1 MCKEKNFSRWPIG
14 VHRTLNYPEIPVYG
28 FLDAAAARFPD
39 RVAIRFSGTEITYGE
54 FLVLVHRFANALDA
68 RGVRKG
74 DRVAI
79 HLLNCP
85 QFAIAYYALLKLGAI
100 FVPCSP
106 LLTERELKHQLTDS
120 GAETLITLD
129 LFFALT
135 KKVIAQAPVKNLI
148 VTSLADNFPAL
159 SITTKP
165 LRKLKIDQGEDF
177 INLLEEGSPDPI
189 GVAIDPMRDLAHLS
203 YTGGTTGLPK
213 GVMLTHYNIV
223 ANVLQCFHF
232 YTGGKPVMDEGLIA
246 YDLSDI
252 PANADLGMKPGRTT
266 LIVVPWFHAM
276 GTIAYLNLQ
285 FYAGHTMILFPRF
298 DPGPFIR
305 AVEKYHAEVIGG
317 APQLFIPM
325 ITHPDF
331 ARTDLSS
338 VKTVISGAAP
348 LPAEVMRRLMAA
360 FPGVVTEGY
369 GMTEVT
375 LAATANP
382 SSRQA
387 VKVGSVGI
395 PIIDTEVK
403 IIDLTTGKPVA
414 QGGVGELCIRGPQ
427 CMQGY
432 WNQPRETGDVL
443 IDGWMH
449 SGDIGHE
456 DADGYFFITDRKKDM
471 IIYKGYNVY
480 PKELEEILYTHP
492 AVFQCAVVGRPDEKG
507 GEIPVAFVR
516 LSPDQKATEAE
527 IMNFVNAQVAP
538 YKQIRRVVLVDELPV
553 NMAGKVLKRELRES
567 LEGKNR
573 LS

>member
-1 MCKEKNFSRWPIG
+1 MSEEKNFSRWPIG
-14 VHRTLNYPEIPVYG
+14 VHRTLNYPEIPVYD
-28 FLDAAAARFPD
+28 FLDSAAVRFPD
-39 RVAIRFSGTEITYGE
+39 RVAMRFSGTEITYGE
-54 FLVLVHRFANALDA
+54 LLVLVHRFANALAA

-85 QFAIAYYALLKLGAI
+85 QFAIAYFAALKLGAV

-129 LFFALT
+129 LFFAGT
-135 KKVIAQAPVKNLI
+135 KKVIAQVPIKNLI

-159 SITTKP
+159 SLTTKP
-165 LRKLKIDQGEDF
+165 LRKIPIDQGCDF
-177 INLLEEGSPDPI
+177 IRLLEEGSPDPVS
-189 GVAIDPMRDLAHLS
+189 VAVDPRRDLAHLA

-213 GVMLTHYNIV
+213 GVMLTHYNV
-223 ANVLQCFHF
+223 VVNVLQCFHF
-232 YTGGKPVMDEGLIA
+232 YTGGKPSMDQGFIA
-246 YDLSDI
+246 YDLTDI
-252 PANADLGMKPGRTT
+252 PPEADLGMKPGRTT

-285 FYAGHTMILFPRF
+285 LYAGHTMILFPRF

-305 AVEKYHAEVIGG
+305 AVEKYQAEVIGG
-317 APQLFIPM
+317 APQLFIAM
-325 ITHPDF
+325 IAHPDF

-382 SSRQA
+382 ASRQA
-387 VKVGSVGI
+387 VKIGSVGM
-395 PIIDTEVK
+395 PIIDTEIKV
-403 IIDLTTGKPVA
+403 IDLTTGKPVL
-414 QGGVGELCIRGPQ
+414 QGEVGELCIRGPQ

-432 WNQPRETGDVL
+432 WNQLEETANVL
-443 IDGWMH
+443 IDGWIH
-449 SGDIGHE
+449 SGDIGYE
-456 DADGYFFITDRKKDM
+456 DSDGYFFITDRKKDM

-480 PKELEEILYTHP
+480 PKELEEILFTHP
-492 AVFQCAVVGRPDEKG
+492 AVFQCAVVGRPDDQG
-507 GEIPVAFVR
+507 GEIPVAFIQ
-516 LSPDQKATEAE
+516 LSPDHQATEAE
-527 IMNFVNAQVAP
+527 IMNFVNVHVAP
-538 YKQIRRVVLVDELPV
+538 YKHIRRVVFVNALPV
-553 NMAGKVLKRELRES
+553 TMAGKVLKRELRET
-567 LEGKNR
+567 
-573 LS
+573 

>member
-1 MCKEKNFSRWPIG
+1 MGEEKNFSRWPIG

-28 FLDAAAARFPD
+28 FLDSAAVRFPV
-39 RVAIRFSGTEITYGE
+39 RVAMRFSGMEITYGE
-54 FLVLVHRFANALDA
+54 FLVLVHRFANALMA
-68 RGVRKG
+68 RGVWKG

-85 QFAIAYYALLKLGAI
+85 QFAIAYYALLKLGAV

-129 LFFALT
+129 LFFAGT
-135 KKVIAQAPVKNLI
+135 KKVIEQVPVKNLI

-165 LRKLKIDQGEDF
+165 LRKMPIDQGEDF
-177 INLLEEGSPDPI
+177 IRLLEEGSPDPVS
-189 GVAIDPMRDLAHLS
+189 VAIDPRLDLAHLA
-203 YTGGTTGLPK
+203 YTGGTTGPPK

-223 ANVLQCFHF
+223 VNVLQCFHF
-232 YTGGKPVMDEGLIA
+232 YTGGKPSMEQGFIA
-246 YDLSDI
+246 YDLADI
-252 PANADLGMKPGRTT
+252 PPEADLGMRPGRTT
-266 LIVVPWFHAM
+266 MVVVPWFHAM

-305 AVEKYHAEVIGG
+305 AVEKYQAEVIGG
-317 APQLFIPM
+317 APHLFITM
-325 ITHPDF
+325 IAHPDF

-348 LPAEVMRRLMAA
+348 LSAEVMRRLMAA

-382 SSRQA
+382 ASRRA
-387 VKVGSVGI
+387 VKIGSVGM
-395 PIIDTEVK
+395 PIIDTAMKV
-403 IIDLTTGKPVA
+403 IDLTTGKPVL
-414 QGGVGELCIRGPQ
+414 QGEVGELCIRGPQ

-432 WNQPRETGDVL
+432 WNQPRETADVL

-449 SGDIGHE
+449 TGDIGYE
-456 DADGYFFITDRKKDM
+456 DSDGYFFITDRKKDM

-480 PKELEEILYTHP
+480 PKELEEILFTHP
-492 AVFQCAVVGRPDEKG
+492 AVFQCAVVGRLDEQG
-507 GEIPVAFVR
+507 GEIPVAFVQ
-516 LSPDQKATEAE
+516 SAPDHQVTGAE
-527 IMNFVNAQVAP
+527 IMNFVNDQVAP
-538 YKQIRRVVLVDELPV
+538 YKQIRRVVFVSALPV
-553 NMAGKVLKRELRES
+553 SMVGKVLKRELRET
-567 LEGKNR
+567 
-573 LS
+573 